1 MSEELNLPDG
11 ASAPEGE
18 QQVESTPQHTPVE
31 LKAMEMGW
39 RPKEEFDGNEDDFID
54 AKEFVRRAPL
64 FDKIEQQGRQL
75 KNTIKALESFKQHYT
90 KVKEVEYER
99 ALTTLKAQRKE
110 ALREGDPDRF
120 DELDAQIK
128 GVEKEADQI
137 RAAHDIP
144 LVKEERIDPAW
155 QSWASRNRWYEST
168 GYMREYA
175 DEVGKDLHSRGMSPA
190 EVLKAVEVAVR
201 KEFPH
206 KFSNPNKAN
215 APSVDTGASPKQSSG
230 DKFELTDTERQIMNS
245 LVRAK
250 VLTKEEYINDLKK
263 AKGVA

>member
-1 MSEELNLPDG
+1 MSEELNLPAGD
-11 ASAPEGE
+11 APE
-18 QQVESTPQHTPVE
+18 QTQVETPQHTETE

-39 RPKEEFDGNEDDFID
+39 RPKDEFSGNDDEFID

-110 ALREGDPDRF
+110 AMVEGDPDRF
-120 DELDAQIK
+120 EQLDEQIK

-137 RAAHDIP
+137 RAAHDTP
-144 LVKEERIDPAW
+144 LVREEAPVAPEW
-155 QSWASRNRWYEST
+155 KNFQARNKWYDT
-168 GYMREYA
+168 VGYMREYA
-175 DEVGKDLHSRGMSPA
+175 DEVGKDLHKRGMSPA
-190 EVLKAVEVAVR
+190 EVLKAVEAAVR
-201 KEFPH
+201 KEFPQ
-206 KFSNPNKAN
+206 KFTNPNKAS
-215 APSVDTGASPKQSSG
+215 APDVEGSSTPAKRG
-230 DKFELTDTERQIMNS
+230 STEKFELNDVERQIMNN